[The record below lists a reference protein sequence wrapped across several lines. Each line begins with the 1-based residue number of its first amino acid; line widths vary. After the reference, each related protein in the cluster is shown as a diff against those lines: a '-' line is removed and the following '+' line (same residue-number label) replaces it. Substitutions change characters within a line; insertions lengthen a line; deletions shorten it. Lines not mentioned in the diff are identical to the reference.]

1 MGCSNSKL
9 DDLPAVTLCR
19 DRCNFLEEA
28 LRQSHALADAHV
40 AYMQS
45 LRSLGPTL
53 HRFFTQITDHS
64 TSDQPQPSKPSPPHD
79 HSRSVSLSNS
89 NSNSNSNSDS
99 EPEGTE
105 KETDYFGQIHHN
117 YQTIAPSPPPPS
129 NSAWDFLNF
138 FDTYER
144 YEPLFEHRE
153 EVHDFEP
160 KVVKKKTEGRKKL
173 NDAAKNVVVPEKD
186 QSETPICKQGVSEAM
201 REIQALFDKAS
212 ESGNEVLKLIEV
224 RILRCHQKIAV
235 NQVSCKVFH
244 AITPSL
250 PRRGMEKPSPLVMK
264 IGPDHE
270 DMGLSS
276 GDISSILEKLCMW
289 EKKLYDEVKAEEKLR
304 TIHEKKC
311 KQLKRMDERSADAY
325 KIDSTQSLIWGL
337 STKMKISIQVIDR
350 VSITI
355 NKLRDEE
362 FLQQINKL
370 ILGLVGMWKAML
382 DCHKCQCQA
391 FGEGK
396 SLDAITSNG
405 KFSYAHL
412 EAAIELKFELQNWSL
427 RFFNWIVT
435 QKAHVKALNG
445 WLLRCLLYE
454 PEETLD
460 GIVPFSPGRI
470 GAPTVFVICNQW
482 SQAMDRVSEK
492 EVIEAMQGFFVSL
505 NQLLEP
511 HILDL
516 RQRATGDKDMER
528 KIKILEMEEQRIQK
542 MVQAQ
547 EKKMGPV
554 LPRSEVPKP
563 SSLMSDLKQIFVAME
578 RFTANSVQA
587 YEELCVHIQEDKHV

>member
-64 TSDQPQPSKPSPPHD
+64 TSDQPQPSKPSLPHD

-153 EVHDFEP
+153 EVPDFEP

-186 QSETPICKQGVSEAM
+186 QSETPICTQGVSEAM

-235 NQVSCKVFH
+235 NQGFYFYF
-244 AITPSL
+244 
-250 PRRGMEKPSPLVMK
+250 
-264 IGPDHE
+264 
-270 DMGLSS
+270 
-276 GDISSILEKLCMW
+276 
-289 EKKLYDEVKAEEKLR
+289 LYNL
-304 TIHEKKC
+304 
-311 KQLKRMDERSADAY
+311 
-325 KIDSTQSLIWGL
+325 LI
-337 STKMKISIQVIDR
+337 
-350 VSITI
+350 
-355 NKLRDEE
+355 
-362 FLQQINKL
+362 F
-370 ILGLVGMWKAML
+370 
-382 DCHKCQCQA
+382 
-391 FGEGK
+391 
-396 SLDAITSNG
+396 
-405 KFSYAHL
+405 
-412 EAAIELKFELQNWSL
+412 
-427 RFFNWIVT
+427 
-435 QKAHVKALNG
+435 
-445 WLLRCLLYE
+445 
-454 PEETLD
+454 
-460 GIVPFSPGRI
+460 
-470 GAPTVFVICNQW
+470 
-482 SQAMDRVSEK
+482 
-492 EVIEAMQGFFVSL
+492 
-505 NQLLEP
+505 
-511 HILDL
+511 
-516 RQRATGDKDMER
+516 
-528 KIKILEMEEQRIQK
+528 
-542 MVQAQ
+542 
-547 EKKMGPV
+547 
-554 LPRSEVPKP
+554 
-563 SSLMSDLKQIFVAME
+563 
-578 RFTANSVQA
+578 
-587 YEELCVHIQEDKHV
+587 